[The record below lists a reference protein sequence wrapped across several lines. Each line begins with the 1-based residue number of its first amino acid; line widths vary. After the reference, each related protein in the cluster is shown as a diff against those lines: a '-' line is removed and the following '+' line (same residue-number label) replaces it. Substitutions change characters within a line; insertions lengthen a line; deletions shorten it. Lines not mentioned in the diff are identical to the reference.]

1 DDQDDPENA
10 QAVSLRSI
18 AARGNNGRAA
28 SRVTALGELAP
39 FEIEARF
46 DLAEE
51 PAELRLEDL
60 RVVEGR
66 DGRLAEHPPAEG
78 RAPRSNGLRRVAK
91 RSRKPEEIAADIVGA
106 VGPHVG
112 VLVEALLSGRSS
124 DLEPAGQPGPPR
136 LAHERGR
143 EHR

>member
-1 DDQDDPENA
+1 M
-10 QAVSLRSI
+10 
-18 AARGNNGRAA
+18 
-28 SRVTALGELAP
+28 
-39 FEIEARF
+39 
-46 DLAEE
+46 
-51 PAELRLEDL
+51 
-60 RVVEGR
+60 
-66 DGRLAEHPPAEG
+66 
-78 RAPRSNGLRRVAK
+78 RRVAK

-143 EHR
+143 EHRSKGHQRLDPSYLLLGGHPAKHGRLVLLPGRVHGHRRIPELE